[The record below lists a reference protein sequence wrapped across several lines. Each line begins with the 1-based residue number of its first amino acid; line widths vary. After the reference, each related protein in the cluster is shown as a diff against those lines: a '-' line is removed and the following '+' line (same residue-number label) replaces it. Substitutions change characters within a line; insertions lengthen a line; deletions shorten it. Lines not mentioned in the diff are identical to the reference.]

1 MLISPRSVSSKP
13 AFPTGLQ
20 AEGLVAVGGAGVSV
34 GDGVGEAPGVVDWL
48 AVGLGPKGIVAVAVA
63 V

>member
-1 MLISPRSVSSKP
+1 
-13 AFPTGLQ
+13 LQ